1 MQIIHYTD
9 TKRLQA
15 SLLNIQSNQSH
26 FYFYRTKEHAQHRR
40 AASRPRSDAM
50 LLCSKREDAA
60 LASSALWGE
69 CRLIVWNDQR
79 NKPHILAVWKA
90 SPERISGALSPPLS
104 PPNAPPL
111 PSLPP
116 PLLSFEAPSLSSSQG
131 AQKGGCRRGAEV
143 IVIVRGG
150 VRSPREGVE
159 RGRDGAACAITHWC
173 ESARAGGANVG
184 GPHGNALERLPN
196 KPTLRS

>member
-60 LASSALWGE
+60 LAFSALWSKY
-69 CRLIVWNDQR
+69 RLIVWNDQR
-79 NKPHILAVWKA
+79 NKQRILAVRKA
-90 SPERISGALSPPLS
+90 SPERISGALSPPFPRPMLPLF
-104 PPNAPPL
+104 PPC
-111 PSLPP
+111 PSLCF
-116 PLLSFEAPSLSSSQG
+116 LSRRPHYRAAKARKRGG
-131 AQKGGCRRGAEV
+131 ADAEV

>member
-111 PSLPP
+111 PSLPL

-131 AQKGGCRRGAEV
+131 AQKGGCRRG
-143 IVIVRGG
+143 
-150 VRSPREGVE
+150 SD
-159 RGRDGAACAITHWC
+159 RDRAWGCAI
-173 ESARAGGANVG
+173 AAGGCGARPRRSCVRDHALVRICACG
-184 GPHGNALERLPN
+184 GGERRR
-196 KPTLRS
+196 TSR